1 MRLEKKTTR
10 LYRHTAYAIILK
22 NAVINGLDHLPQDI
36 EAKIREFLT
45 SHTTS
50 DSAGVAKFIDI
61 DLIHESISD
70 LKPHKAA
77 GHDGVYNEHLI
88 FGGPQLEVHLC
99 LLFNAM
105 LRHSYEPSD
114 FRFGAIKPLLKCK
127 NGDKSNLIMY
137 RGITLAPCSYLQT
150 V

>member
-1 MRLEKKTTR
+1 VSGEVN
-10 LYRHTAYAIILK
+10 ILK
-22 NAVINGLDHLPQDI
+22 EFSVYFSQVSQPNTHNAELRY

-50 DSAGVAKFIDI
+50 NSAGIAKFIDI
-61 DLIHESISD
+61 DLIHECVSD

-105 LRHSYEPSD
+105 LRHSYVPND
-114 FRFGAIKPLLKCK
+114 FRFGVIKPLLKCK
-127 NGDKSNLIMY
+127 NGDQSNLNMY
-137 RGITLAPCSYLQT
+137 RGIIP
-150 V
+150 

>member
-1 MRLEKKTTR
+1 MRPSAIIPPLSELCIIASWKKNTR

-77 GHDGVYNEHLI
+77 WWRV
-88 FGGPQLEVHLC
+88 
-99 LLFNAM
+99 
-105 LRHSYEPSD
+105 
-114 FRFGAIKPLLKCK
+114 
-127 NGDKSNLIMY
+127 
-137 RGITLAPCSYLQT
+137 
-150 V
+150 